1 MQTTE
6 HDRVSDYLKGNF
18 APIDDEI
25 DVGRLEVEGAIPS
38 ALSGQFLRNGPNP
51 MFDPLGSYHWFDGD
65 GMLHGVTIRN
75 GKASY
80 RNRWIASKGLAAER
94 RAGRALYGG
103 MSNFAPPD
111 PALVGDEFMKN
122 AANTNVVRHAGR
134 IMCLW
139 EAGLPT
145 VVTPELET
153 TGTFDYRGKL
163 QGAMTAHPHIDPRTG
178 EMFFFG
184 YVPTLQY
191 HRVSAAGEL
200 LQSVPVSLPKAVMM
214 HDFTITD
221 RHAIFFDAPAV
232 MDFGAMMNGEPMV
245 QWRPDNGTR
254 IGVMARD
261 GDGSDLRWFEIPNGY
276 VVHFL
281 NSWEDGDRIVIDACR
296 FDQMD
301 FGAANADV
309 PDATSY
315 LSRFTVDLTRGQAT
329 WERLGDLPVEF
340 PRVNAAVEGR
350 RHRYGYVA
358 SFASGP
364 PKGPRFDSVTKY
376 DLAHGASAKTH
387 VFGPGQVTG
396 EAVFAP
402 DPASTGEDDGWLLSL
417 VHDEHRT
424 KTDLVILDAHDM
436 TETAR
441 IHMPRRVP
449 YGFHANWLP
458 DLG

>member
-1 MQTTE
+1 
-6 HDRVSDYLKGNF
+6 
-18 APIDDEI
+18 
-25 DVGRLEVEGAIPS
+25 
-38 ALSGQFLRNGPNP
+38 
-51 MFDPLGSYHWFDGD
+51 
-65 GMLHGVTIRN
+65 
-75 GKASY
+75 
-80 RNRWIASKGLAAER
+80 
-94 RAGRALYGG
+94 
-103 MSNFAPPD
+103 
-111 PALVGDEFMKN
+111 
-122 AANTNVVRHAGR
+122 
-134 IMCLW
+134 
-139 EAGLPT
+139 
-145 VVTPELET
+145 
-153 TGTFDYRGKL
+153 
-163 QGAMTAHPHIDPRTG
+163 
-178 EMFFFG
+178 
-184 YVPTLQY
+184 
-191 HRVSAAGEL
+191 
-200 LQSVPVSLPKAVMM
+200 
-214 HDFTITD
+214 
-221 RHAIFFDAPAV
+221 
-232 MDFGAMMNGEPMV
+232 
-245 QWRPDNGTR
+245 
-254 IGVMARD
+254 MARD

-296 FDQMD
+296 FDEMD
-301 FGAANADV
+301 FGAASADV
-309 PDATSY
+309 PDATAN
-315 LSRFTVDLTRGQAT
+315 LSRFTIDLGRGQAT
-329 WERLGDLPVEF
+329 WERLGDLPAEF

-358 SFASGP
+358 SFASGR

-376 DLAHGASAKTH
+376 DLARGASEKTH